1 MDASTL
7 HGVRRSRGMV
17 LITSLLLLVI
27 VTLLALAMFHGVG
40 LEYRIAGNSM
50 DKQRSLQAAESAQ
63 EYGEQW
69 LIANVPQDYGAG
81 EVWGVPCTT
90 ANFPASVTTP
100 VMCSNTL
107 ESTLSG
113 GNVGIVPWSVSSG
126 STSGNVGVSYNPGSA
141 LTLTAGSSNMVA
153 QYPIVYLSRLGYD
166 LGTPNSLDFVID
178 AWSYGGSANTVSVV
192 ESVYR
197 VTYLAGPTGP

>member
-1 MDASTL
+1 MGTNRS

-17 LITSLLLLVI
+17 LITSLLILLV

-40 LEYRIAGNSM
+40 LEYRIAGNNM

-69 LIANVPQDYGAG
+69 LVANVPQDYGAA
-81 EVWGVPCTT
+81 EVWGIPCAA
-90 ANFPASVTTP
+90 ANFGSSLTSPL
-100 VMCSNTL
+100 MCSNTL

-113 GNVGIVPWSVSSG
+113 GNVGSVPWGGSG
-126 STSGNVGVSYNPGSA
+126 GSLGFSYNPGSA
-141 LTLTAGSSNMVA
+141 LSMTAGTSTMVA
-153 QYPIVYLSRLGYD
+153 SYPVVYLSRLGYD

-197 VTYLAGPTGP
+197 VTYIASPPGP

>member
-1 MDASTL
+1 MSADSLQGA
-7 HGVRRSRGMV
+7 RCERGMI
-17 LITSLLLLVI
+17 LITSLLLLVV

-40 LEYRIAGNSM
+40 LEYRIAGNNM

-69 LIANVPQDYGAG
+69 ILANKPPDEGAAAIWGIPCIA
-81 EVWGVPCTT
+81 
-90 ANFPASVTTP
+90 ANFTGATSP

-113 GNVGIVPWSVSSG
+113 GNVGSVPWSLTSG
-126 STSGNVGVSYNPGSA
+126 STTGTVGVSYNPGNDLTQTSGSA
-141 LTLTAGSSNMVA
+141 NSIA
-153 QYPIVYLSRLGYD
+153 QYPVVYISRAGFD
-166 LGTPNSLDFVID
+166 RGTQNSVDFLVD
-178 AWSYGGSANTVSVV
+178 AWGYGGSSNTVSVV

-197 VTYLAGPTGP
+197 LTYPTGCAGCP